1 MDKRI
6 FISVIILALC
16 TLIGLS
22 NCLVIAGDYQLWH
35 DTIQS
40 SPTWNQWPTTL
51 AVILVEFTDVKH
63 DSFLDPSTGT
73 MTPFDTVYTW
83 QDFYNMLASDN
94 YYITL
99 DPFDPLS
106 QPRSPDNEPVFGSL
120 RDYFYNMS
128 NGAYRPIIEILNDMI
143 APNQPPEWYMM
154 PHTKQYYISLD
165 PYNRGNSFGP
175 LTNDAIALA
184 SADSK
189 NVTRN
194 ANRRICVIYAGNK
207 RDGLSAW
214 AYQGSDRYMA
224 FERWKHTQQFG

>member
-1 MDKRI
+1 MEKRI

-40 SPTWNQWPTTL
+40 SPAWSNWPDTL
-51 AVILVEFTDVKH
+51 AIILVEFTDVKH
-63 DSFLDPSTGT
+63 DSFFSPETGR
-73 MTPFDTVYTW
+73 MEAFQGVYTL

-94 YYITL
+94 SYYT
-99 DPFDPLS
+99 
-106 QPRSPDNEPVFGSL
+106 SPDGEEAFGSL

-128 NGAYRPIIEILNDMI
+128 NGVYRPTIVILNGTGR
-143 APNQPPEWYMM
+143 YMM

-184 SADSK
+184 SADGK

-214 AYQGSDRYMA
+214 AYQGGDRYMA